1 MIYGLVALSVGL
13 MFLFFGMKISA
24 LENELNDL
32 KIREDRHYQ
41 ELGEDMYRSETWKAA
56 ANFRFDD
63 DEKDIGELKAQCERF
78 KGYIYRQTGE
88 KI

>member
-1 MIYGLVALSVGL
+1 MIYGLVALAVGL
-13 MFLFFGMKISA
+13 MFLFVGMKISA

-41 ELGEDMYRSETWKAA
+41 ELGDDMYRSETWKAA

-63 DEKDIGELKAQCERF
+63 DEKDIAELKAQCERF